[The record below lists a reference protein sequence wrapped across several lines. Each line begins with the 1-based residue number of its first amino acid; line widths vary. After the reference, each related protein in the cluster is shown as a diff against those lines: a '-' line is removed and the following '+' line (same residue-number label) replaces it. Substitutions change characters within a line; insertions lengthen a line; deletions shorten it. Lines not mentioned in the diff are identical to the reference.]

1 MLNKSDLCFCTNLVQ
16 HTEEGKNVEV
26 VLPMRDNWVNQ
37 TVSEGVCI
45 SEL

>member
-1 MLNKSDLCFCTNLVQ
+1 VLNKSDLCFYTNLVQ

-37 TVSEGVCI
+37 PVSDGVCI